1 MFEDA
6 GSRDVLIKKGG
17 GYIGM
22 TEKEIDLLDLALE
35 ILSHWRGMIL
45 WTLIG
50 GIVLTALSFFKLPNT
65 DAGTQAGQ
73 SGELSVSALK
83 DKMTQAELAK
93 ADHVLVNEYACRQW
107 QSHIENSVF
116 MKIDAAQVYR
126 ADLVYAVDTDREKVD
141 LTKLYE
147 DLLSTSPMYAFVV
160 SETDDITAF
169 DAREMISVAAS
180 SGSVQGQADPSF
192 CIRITA
198 GTREECWVMMEAVQ
212 NYIEKVYQNVI
223 QNYGISHD
231 ITLLQDHINATSS
244 TDLLQKQ
251 IDIRARVDALQSETA
266 DMIENFSQEQM
277 QYYQKMSE
285 NGGDVADDA
294 PDPPDRVRYAVL
306 GMVLG
311 IAVFIFPIT
320 AKYILEG
327 KLRYSDDC
335 EVLFQI
341 PILGYISS
349 GQEAKGAFAKID
361 NGLYRLRNKKRCAI
375 PIKNARELSAAAVLM
390 AAQKKGVGCVHI
402 VGCDLTMEA
411 PAKMEK
417 AVRRTLETEG
427 IDAQAV
433 DNILCH
439 ADTRLLLRN
448 AEMAVMIE
456 KAGCPLYMIF
466 QELKILKQQKIEI
479 SGMIIIE

>member
-160 SETDDITAF
+160 SA
-169 DAREMISVAAS
+169 
-180 SGSVQGQADPSF
+180 
-192 CIRITA
+192 
-198 GTREECWVMMEAVQ
+198 
-212 NYIEKVYQNVI
+212 
-223 QNYGISHD
+223 GISD
-231 ITLLQDHINATSS
+231 
-244 TDLLQKQ
+244 
-251 IDIRARVDALQSETA
+251 TA
-266 DMIENFSQEQM
+266 SCTMI
-277 QYYQKMSE
+277 
-285 NGGDVADDA
+285 
-294 PDPPDRVRYAVL
+294 
-306 GMVLG
+306 
-311 IAVFIFPIT
+311 
-320 AKYILEG
+320 
-327 KLRYSDDC
+327 
-335 EVLFQI
+335 
-341 PILGYISS
+341 
-349 GQEAKGAFAKID
+349 
-361 NGLYRLRNKKRCAI
+361 
-375 PIKNARELSAAAVLM
+375 
-390 AAQKKGVGCVHI
+390 
-402 VGCDLTMEA
+402 
-411 PAKMEK
+411 
-417 AVRRTLETEG
+417 
-427 IDAQAV
+427 
-433 DNILCH
+433 
-439 ADTRLLLRN
+439 
-448 AEMAVMIE
+448 
-456 KAGCPLYMIF
+456 
-466 QELKILKQQKIEI
+466 
-479 SGMIIIE
+479 